1 MPRCFSKCRKI
12 KKEECGEKQ
21 KCKYI
26 DRNTRKYCRLSTKYK
41 KDKSCNVT
49 RKFKKGETAAVISR
63 FGRRITEKRRLKKKS
78 GGEARSMIGRFM
90 LRNPVKMRRNFLM
103 SVCPDSGECVAVGKE
118 MKTIRDYFEG
128 FSDFFYLDSESP
140 AKKIGKESGNGF
152 VKELKYTRGGYS
164 SYAILK
170 STQTSNADN
179 LVYEYQV
186 GQYINKM
193 CNYFPCL
200 LETYALYFYKD
211 NPSWR
216 VFQNIS
222 NISDNLEL
230 VYILKNKLEKETN
243 IDYGKACQ
251 KSKYA
256 AILIQH
262 IKDAT
267 TLNDLLTS
275 LPSLA
280 NFVNGEL
287 VLILFQ
293 IYYTLSQLSST
304 FTHYDLHSNN
314 VLVYTVKN
322 SKYIQ
327 YHYHTDEEL
336 VTSFKSKYIV
346 KIIDYGRSFFD
357 DKDEDINSKKILEEQ
372 LCKLKECE
380 PGCGEK
386 FGFKYLINDMTP
398 DMTNAKN
405 RLYIDSAQ
413 PNQSHDLRLLYLVG
427 PDIKTSIRDARY
439 EDVFKSI
446 VYGNGII
453 DPNKISF
460 GTRPLPDGFESGKIQ
475 TVNDAFY
482 AFERLLQSGTFIAD
496 VENEY
501 SGFTKLG
508 DLHVYGKNNAMEY
521 KAA

>member
-1 MPRCFSKCRKI
+1 M
-12 KKEECGEKQ
+12 
-21 KCKYI
+21 
-26 DRNTRKYCRLSTKYK
+26 
-41 KDKSCNVT
+41 DKSDNTT
-49 RKFKKGETAAVISR
+49 RKFRKEEAASVISR
-63 FGRRITEKRRLKKKS
+63 FSRKITEKRILKKKS
-78 GGEARSMIGRFM
+78 QDKKLKASSTIRKFM
-90 LRNPVKMRRNFLM
+90 KSNPVKMRRNFLM
-103 SVCPDSGECVAVGKE
+103 SVCQDSGECIAVGKE

-128 FSDFFYLDSESP
+128 FSDFYYLDSESP
-140 AKKIGKESGNGF
+140 AKQIGKVSGNGF

-170 STQTSNADN
+170 SSQKPESDN
-179 LVYEYQV
+179 LVYEYEV

-200 LETYALYFYKD
+200 LETYALYFYID
-211 NPSWR
+211 HASWR
-216 VFQNIS
+216 VFQITS
-222 NISDNLEL
+222 KKLEL
-230 VYILKNKLEKETN
+230 IHTLKNGLKKETN
-243 IDYGKACQ
+243 IDYKKACR

-275 LPSLA
+275 SPPLPSLA

-327 YHYHTDEEL
+327 YHYHTDEGL

-386 FGFKYLINDMTP
+386 FGFKYLINDIIL
-398 DMTNAKN
+398 N
-405 RLYIDSAQ
+405 RNHFYLDSAL
-413 PNQSHDLRLLYLVG
+413 PNPSYDLRLLYLVG
-427 PDIKTSIRDARY
+427 ETRNVKTLIVDETY
-439 EDVFKSI
+439 QQVFESL
-446 VYGNGII
+446 VYG
-453 DPNKISF
+453 DDLPPKYKRY
-460 GTRPLPDGFESGKIQ
+460 GTRHLPDGFESGKIQ

-482 AFERLLQSGTFIAD
+482 AFERLLQSGSFIAD
-496 VENEY
+496 VEDEY

-508 DLHVYGKNNAMEY
+508 DLHVYGKNKAMKY